1 MAHGT
6 SSQGNTALY
15 VEECGMTQ
23 ERPSDRAHNRFVLPE
38 TRAIALVG
46 CFDMLAT
53 VYLLAT
59 HRAAEGNPVMAG
71 ILAQYGP
78 LALIG
83 FKALLLAVP
92 IMIAEY
98 ARQHSPEFVPKALRI
113 GLLLYVVLL
122 LFAYRP
128 LLFALLGAWG

>member
-1 MAHGT
+1 
-6 SSQGNTALY
+6 
-15 VEECGMTQ
+15 MTQ
-23 ERPSDRAHNRFVLPE
+23 PPVQSVDTKFVLPE

-78 LALIG
+78 AAFIAL
-83 FKALLLAVP
+83 KVALLAVP
-92 IMIAEY
+92 LVIAEY
-98 ARQHSPEFVPKALRI
+98 ARRHSPEFVPKALRI
-113 GLLLYVVLL
+113 GLIAYVVLL
-122 LFAYRP
+122 LFAYRHQ
-128 LLFALLGAWG
+128 LLALIGARR